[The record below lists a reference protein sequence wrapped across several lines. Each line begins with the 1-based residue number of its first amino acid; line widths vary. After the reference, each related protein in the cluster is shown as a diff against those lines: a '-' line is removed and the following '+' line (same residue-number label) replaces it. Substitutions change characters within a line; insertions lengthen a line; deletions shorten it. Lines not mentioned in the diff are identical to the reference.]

1 MAMASTER
9 SRAIPQTPIIN
20 NRLFLRGSFQNIFPF
35 FGASQP
41 LEQKTDD
48 RKI

>member
-1 MAMASTER
+1 LMVSSAEPF
-9 SRAIPQTPIIN
+9 PQSPTTN
-20 NRLFLRGSFQNIFPF
+20 YRLFLQGSFQNIFPF

-41 LEQKTDD
+41 LKQKTDD